1 MLPMSSTLS
10 KLIGNK
16 GLAVVERLVGLLL
29 AAITVQMLLVGI
41 KHFVTSLWFFMEKFI
56 L

>member
-1 MLPMSSTLS
+1 MSSTLS
-10 KLIGNK
+10 KLLGSK
-16 GLAVVERLVGLLL
+16 VFAAVERLVGLLL
-29 AAITVQMLLVGI
+29 AAIAVQMLLVGI